1 MTNRAKLPSTPVV
14 VATGF
19 TTAFLGDERTL
30 REFIVGDHA
39 VRSCTTDGDNAV
51 MYLINDSYDPLD
63 ERQLRIAVN
72 KDARLIRQFE
82 PFCGRPISEIP
93 DPYGCHAHYSAHYT
107 ALLLERLHALDIHP
121 VMLDAY
127 QAYRRGHYADFV
139 TSTLT
144 RYTEIQES
152 LARVL
157 KNERPPRL
165 FRPICPGCSTL
176 DATDIRRIEG
186 KDVHV
191 RCERC
196 GRDSLD
202 SITTIQGKL
211 SWKVDCAV
219 RWNLYRID
227 IEVFS
232 KAHLA
237 RLGTL
242 HVSRYMSRNVFGG
255 RIPNIIR
262 YGDVILSRDM
272 SGQIL
277 RMLPPEMIHALFLG
291 RLQNDL
297 VLTRDSIEQFCHRF
311 EVRPSTTFT
320 DFIKNDL
327 PKRAITTTEPEEPAT
342 RGLISQSRLV
352 SHGNAFSEFYHGRRY
367 ALRFP
372 SSDLLVDADPK
383 ILGLAREVV
392 GHALDV
398 RLTSDSENARQ
409 LIKAYLFSIDASKN
423 VYHFLR
429 KALGQENGP
438 NIATVLAIIPLEHL
452 RILHMLLGAAP
463 RVFSGSGEAQDAEKA
478 RQETN
483 PKLPAVRRAA

>member
-1 MTNRAKLPSTPVV
+1 MTTRGKLPSTPVV

-30 REFIVGDHA
+30 REFIIGEHTA
-39 VRSCTTDGDNAV
+39 RSCTDTGDNAV
-51 MYLINDSYDPLD
+51 LYLINDSYDPLD
-63 ERQLRIAVN
+63 ERQLRVAVN
-72 KDARLIRQFE
+72 KDPRLIRQFE

-107 ALLLERLHALDIHP
+107 ALLLDRLHALDIHP
-121 VMLDAY
+121 VVLDAY
-127 QAYRRGHYADFV
+127 QAYRHGHYAEFV
-139 TSTLT
+139 TRTLT
-144 RYTEIQES
+144 RYADIQNS

-191 RCERC
+191 HCERC
-196 GRDSLD
+196 GQDSVD
-202 SITTIQGKL
+202 AIPTIQGKL

-232 KAHLA
+232 KAHMA

-255 RIPNIIR
+255 RIPNIVR
-262 YGDVILSRDM
+262 YGDVIMSRDM

-277 RMLPPEMIHALFLG
+277 RVLPPEMIHDLFLG

-297 VLTRDSIEQFCHRF
+297 VLTRDSVEQFCHRF
-311 EVRPSTTFT
+311 EVRPGTTFAA
-320 DFIKNDL
+320 FIKNDL
-327 PKRAITTTEPEEPAT
+327 PKRAIGEAAPEEAVP
-342 RGLISQSRLV
+342 RGVISETRLV
-352 SHGNAFSEFYHGRRY
+352 KYGNAFSEFYYGRQY
-367 ALRFP
+367 GLRFP
-372 SSDLLVDADPK
+372 SPELLAEADPK
-383 ILGLAREVV
+383 TLGLARDVV
-392 GHALDV
+392 GHAVLV
-398 RLTSDSENARQ
+398 RQNGDTENARQ
-409 LIKAYLFSIDASKN
+409 EIKAHLFSIDASKE

-429 KALGQENGP
+429 RALGQENGP
-438 NIATVLAIIPLEHL
+438 NIATVLAIVPIEPL
-452 RILHMLLGAAP
+452 RIIHMLLGGRSA
-463 RVFSGSGEAQDAEKA
+463 VIAEES
-478 RQETN
+478 RTDEETRSKTKSKE
-483 PKLPAVRRAA
+483 PVTRRAA